1 MFGKMIMTRAL
12 PLALLGAVASAQ
24 PALAVQA
31 QGAIVAGA
39 KVNDP
44 KGGEV
49 GTVVKVDGQFVIL
62 KTDKH
67 EARLPVASFT
77 PHQGAFLVAMTR
89 DELNAAIDKTLGE
102 ANQKIAVG
110 AAVSGSQGGNV
121 GVIDAMEGDLVT
133 LKLAS
138 GVKVRL
144 PRASL
149 APGPNGAVI
158 GMTAAELEAAAA
170 AAGGAAAQTKPEATK
185 AEEPKPAAKA
195 DKPK

>member
-12 PLALLGAVASAQ
+12 PLALLGAVAAAQ

-31 QGAIVAGA
+31 QGTIAAGA

-49 GTVVKVDGQFVIL
+49 GMVVKVDGQFVIL

-77 PHQGAFLVAMTR
+77 PHQGTLLVAMTR
-89 DELNAAIDKTLGE
+89 DELNAAIDKTLAE

-110 AAVSGSQGGNV
+110 ASVSGSQGGNV
-121 GVIDAMEGDLVT
+121 GVIDGLDAEYVT
-133 LKLAS
+133 VKLAS
-138 GVKVRL
+138 GKKVRL

-158 GMTAAELEAAAA
+158 GMTVAQLEAAAVA
-170 AAGGAAAQTKPEATK
+170 AGGGAAAETKEEGPK
-185 AEEPKPAAKA
+185 AETAQT